1 MALGSSSST
10 PRPISQARCHS
21 LGTCTKVKL
30 CDTNRNSQI
39 SLASNSYS
47 LQYFTVSY
55 YLLSLQLSQHNLG
68 CGVDELAMS
77 TGNHLWL
84 KQCCDR
90 IEELQCLIKANAS
103 TGKRSV
109 DIPWSWMCKELFSL
123 LARYPT
129 GVTNAIIL
137 SELQML
143 WSDGNSAASWQDGEC
158 KKISITDF
166 VQSRFISPEAILEGT
181 LTLPHA
187 LPGTNI
193 PLAWLKENPE
203 ADKGASLEMYL
214 HQKFYQ
220 HPQLQTNSRVRLT
233 RCRLQQSQNAGVRNT
248 STSRSG
254 PRAARHLLPTD
265 IMVFLSDC
273 ESLMMD
279 GFSTQLSLNQIS
291 SGYGSPI
298 LFRVSRI
305 APVVTVHSP
314 DGSTSQQLC
323 VTLSDDAGTS
333 IGLIL
338 WDDHLQLAQ
347 LFKKGDWLGIEKP
360 YYQLYN
366 NEMYVEYGPASVF
379 YCVPFVPSTASESQ
393 CESSSVL
400 GHSAVL
406 TDDEGIASLAAYPHR
421 LQVYQLQ
428 PRTKAITLC
437 IQIMSKSPLKQN
449 QSGTSAEEFTLDV
462 ADHTGSACVHISNH
476 LSSLYHHFQPGQCV
490 VLCGLSSVDTTAA
503 TAAGGG

>member
-1 MALGSSSST
+1 M
-10 PRPISQARCHS
+10 
-21 LGTCTKVKL
+21 
-30 CDTNRNSQI
+30 
-39 SLASNSYS
+39 SY
-47 LQYFTVSY
+47 
-55 YLLSLQLSQHNLG
+55 
-68 CGVDELAMS
+68 C
-77 TGNHLWL
+77 
-84 KQCCDR
+84 R
-90 IEELQCLIKANAS
+90 
-103 TGKRSV
+103 
-109 DIPWSWMCKELFSL
+109 SWMCKELFSL

-347 LFKKGDWLGIEKP
+347 LFKKVHVLYIHSYLDQFMIRTIT
-360 YYQLYN
+360 YQ
-366 NEMYVEYGPASVF
+366 
-379 YCVPFVPSTASESQ
+379 
-393 CESSSVL
+393 
-400 GHSAVL
+400 
-406 TDDEGIASLAAYPHR
+406 
-421 LQVYQLQ
+421 
-428 PRTKAITLC
+428 
-437 IQIMSKSPLKQN
+437 
-449 QSGTSAEEFTLDV
+449 
-462 ADHTGSACVHISNH
+462 
-476 LSSLYHHFQPGQCV
+476 
-490 VLCGLSSVDTTAA
+490 
-503 TAAGGG
+503 